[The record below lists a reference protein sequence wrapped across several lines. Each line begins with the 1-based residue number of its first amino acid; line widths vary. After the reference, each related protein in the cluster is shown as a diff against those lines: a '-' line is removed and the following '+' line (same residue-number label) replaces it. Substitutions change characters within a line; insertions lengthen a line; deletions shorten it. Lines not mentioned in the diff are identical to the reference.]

1 MKYRTKLYLSLV
13 CVAFVSVLVGL
24 IIFTAESEK
33 LVFQILA
40 SRSQSTVSSASV
52 LLDPELFGKIKQGTS
67 MEAPEYKKAR
77 EQLRILSNANRR
89 NDVYVADIF
98 TLYPDPINP
107 KILRYGVEA
116 EDDPY
121 PPGAIYDDS
130 DRDLILKNINGYVM
144 DPAPVTDQWGVWM
157 SAYAPIR
164 DAKGNY
170 VVTLGVSM
178 NAADIQ
184 IGLNTIFLYGIW
196 GLSSSL
202 FFALIIAFFLSKRVT
217 VSLDHLCRAVQAIGE
232 GDLQTKASLHT
243 HDEFGVLST
252 RINEMV
258 KGLQERERLKTGFAR
273 YVSQHVLEKILTS
286 DTPLK
291 LEGERRKV
299 TILFSDI
306 RQFTLLA
313 ENLPPEAVVNL
324 LNEYFEKMIEVI
336 FSHYGTLDKFIGD
349 GIMVEYGAPL
359 DDREQEIHAVATAIE
374 MQKTLEQ
381 LCQKWTKENK
391 PAIQMGIGIHTGEA
405 VVGNIG
411 SERRTEYT
419 AIGDTVNVAARLEQ
433 ATKILKVP
441 ILLSETTYLGCKNH
455 YDFKDLGSMALPGRK
470 EQIKV
475 YTLRNEQTPPP
486 AKP

>member
-13 CVAFVSVLVGL
+13 SVAFVSVLVGL

-52 LLDPELFGKIKQGTS
+52 LLDPELFGKIKQGTT
-67 MEAPEYKKAR
+67 MDAPEYKKAR
-77 EQLRILSNANRR
+77 EQLRILANANRR

-98 TLYPDPINP
+98 TLYPDPLNP

-121 PPGAIYDDS
+121 PPGSIYDDP
-130 DRDLILKNINGYVM
+130 DRDLILQNINGYVM

-164 DAKGNY
+164 DVKGNY

-184 IGLNTIFLYGIW
+184 IGLNNIFMYGVW
-196 GLSSSL
+196 GLSCSL
-202 FFALIIAFFLSKRVT
+202 AFALIVAFFLSKRVT
-217 VSLDHLCRAVQAIGE
+217 VSLDHLCATVKAIGE
-232 GDLQTKASLHT
+232 GDLKIKASLTT
-243 HDEFGVLST
+243 HDEFGILSS

-258 KGLQERERLKTGFAR
+258 RGLQERERLKTGFAR

-336 FSHYGTLDKFIGD
+336 FTHYGTLDKFIGD

-359 DDREQEIHAVATAIE
+359 DDREQEMHAVATAIE
-374 MQKTLEQ
+374 MQKTLDQ
-381 LCQKWTKENK
+381 LCQKWAKENK

-441 ILLSETTYLGCKNH
+441 ILLSETTYLGCKNSF
-455 YDFKDLGSMALPGRK
+455 DFKDLGSMALPGRK

-475 YTLRNEQTPPP
+475 YTLRNEQAAPP